1 MFMGNRPEVVME
13 GMIAYVMSH
22 WMEMLAVVTSF
33 VGSFALLAA
42 LTPNKSDDKV
52 MQMVLDWINFFGAN
66 VGNAANKK

>member
-1 MFMGNRPEVVME
+1 ME
-13 GMIAYVMSH
+13 SMVAYVTTH
-22 WMEMLAVVTSF
+22 WMQLFGVVTSF

-52 MQMVLDWINFFGAN
+52 VQTILDWINFFGAN